1 MFTNITNITNNPSL
15 ITNYEIINNLGGG
28 EHGKVHKVRYKIDN
42 KIYAMKMI
50 PQNSFLKKNGEKD
63 NEKEADYLRETTIL
77 YQLNN
82 FNNPKIIKLHAV
94 FQDIYYRYIVTEFVE
109 GKDLSKLRQEY
120 SKNNE
125 YIKQRIIIKI
135 LKQLLEVLIFLHDE
149 CKIMHRD
156 IKPENIMI
164 DKDYNIKLIDFGLAV
179 YLENPNPNLVSRKS
193 FKGSKIYVPPEILY
207 SKYRNYDYKVDI
219 FCLGFTMF
227 NIMNP
232 DDINGNTNLPQFT
245 DKKLQRKV
253 NSENYNDFYDDW
265 LMDLIKTFYSINPL
279 SRPTAKYA
287 YQFLLNN
294 EHQKRRDLPNLL
306 IRRAL
311 SQPINVI
318 SNVSLVNKNLKK
330 MNTIIEQHSL
340 DEFLLPNEGKEN
352 KIITSMKSLIRLLS
366 KLEDMNFIKAQFH
379 SIFNNHS
386 DKDPFLKSYYNIFK
400 ELDSMD
406 NHLLDKK
413 DYDVKIN
420 EFITETFLKNESQ
433 TSGPRPII
441 LFFMITSIINKE
453 FSILSPEYKNT
464 IFDNELENSK
474 YPLDIIIPIQE
485 YEAIHDSVLEKIKNF
500 KKNKRSSFIDFFYF
514 LGLDI
519 VKCPQC
525 DFILNVETYQC
536 ELLQIELINDKNTIS
551 ELVEEYFALKYEEEK
566 YECKN
571 CESIELITKQFYC
584 LNAPKYLIL
593 ELEDKN
599 KIIFSD
605 EILIPLYKG
614 ESISYRFVGGI
625 YLKKV
630 VNHSEFYAVIKEKEK
645 IILYDNDKVTESSD
659 MDLMNSENPS
669 MVIYQ
674 KNN

>member
-1 MFTNITNITNNPSL
+1 MFMNITNIANKPPS
-15 ITNYEIINNLGGG
+15 ITDYEIINNNVGGG

-63 NEKEADYLRETTIL
+63 NEKEADYFRETTIL

-82 FNNPKIIKLHAV
+82 FNNPKIIKLHSV

-109 GKDLSKLRQEY
+109 GIDLSKLRQEY
-120 SKNNE
+120 SKKNE
-125 YIKQRIIIKI
+125 YIMQRIIIYI
-135 LKQLLEVLIFLHDE
+135 LKQILEVLKFLHDE

-179 YLENPNPNLVSRKS
+179 YLQNPNQNLVSRKS
-193 FKGSKIYVPPEILY
+193 FKGSKIYAPPEILY

-219 FCLGFTMF
+219 FCLGFTMY

-232 DDINGNTNLPQFT
+232 NDINGNTNLPQFT
-245 DKKLQRKV
+245 DRRLQRKV
-253 NSENYNDFYDDW
+253 NTENDNDFYDDW
-265 LMDLIKTFYSINPL
+265 LMDLIKTFYSIDPI

-287 YQFLLNN
+287 YQYLLDH
-294 EHQKRRDLPNLL
+294 EHRKRKALPNLS
-306 IRRAL
+306 IRRAI

-318 SNVSLVNKNLKK
+318 SDVSLVNKTLKK
-330 MNTIIEQHSL
+330 KNTIIEQHSS

-386 DKDPFLKSYYNIFK
+386 DNDPFLKSYYNIFK
-400 ELDSMD
+400 ELNSMD
-406 NHLLDKK
+406 NHLLDIK

-420 EFITETFLKNESQ
+420 EFITETFLKNESS

-441 LFFMITSIINKE
+441 LFFMITSIIDKE
-453 FSILSPEYKNT
+453 FGTLSPEYKNT
-464 IFDNELENSK
+464 ILDNELENNK
-474 YPLDIIIPIQE
+474 YPFDIIIPIKE
-485 YEAIHDSVLEKIKNF
+485 YEAIHDSVMDKIKNF
-500 KKNKRSSFIDFFYF
+500 KKKKRSPFIDFFYF

-525 DFILNVETYQC
+525 DYILNVDTYQC
-536 ELLQIELINDKNTIS
+536 ELLQIELKKDKNTIS
-551 ELVEEYFALKYEEEK
+551 ELVEDYFAQKYEEEK

-571 CESIELITKQFYC
+571 CQSIELITKQFYC

-593 ELEDKN
+593 ELEDKD
-599 KIIFSD
+599 KLFFSD
-605 EILIPLYKG
+605 EILIPLYND
-614 ESISYRFVGGI
+614 EPISYKFVGGI

-645 IILYDNDKVTESSD
+645 IIMYDNDKVTESSD
-659 MDLMNSENPS
+659 MDLINSENPS

-674 KNN
+674 KK